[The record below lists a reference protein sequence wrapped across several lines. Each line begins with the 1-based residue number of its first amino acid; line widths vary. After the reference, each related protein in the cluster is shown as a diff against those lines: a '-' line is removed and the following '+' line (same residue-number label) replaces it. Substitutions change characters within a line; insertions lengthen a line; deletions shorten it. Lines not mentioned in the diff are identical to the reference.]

1 MPWPAGSATA
11 HIHAPLPVPREF
23 GWGSLVEQVWLQ
35 AASLRPG
42 CPMVGVSSADGG
54 VGRSTLVAALG
65 GLLALACPTPV
76 VAVDVTARAWGG
88 LGDRVGRT
96 GPGTIWDA
104 VCAGEQL
111 DPHVLD
117 HLAQS
122 GPTGLRVLVGE
133 VEMASGRR
141 PPTVLEV
148 AVTVG
153 RLRRWVPMVVL
164 DLPTAETAGIWRA
177 LGWSAAPVLVARATQ
192 DSMRHTLRLIAALRA
207 GGLGATAD
215 AAVVVVMATSPVT
228 DRQVRA
234 AQRQLSGVV
243 GAVVRVPYDAGLARC
258 APVDPRSL
266 RRATRAALVE
276 VAAAVLARCPAD
288 PQLAA
293 QLVGQ
298 SASTSMRG
306 GTQA

>member
-1 MPWPAGSATA
+1 
-11 HIHAPLPVPREF
+11 
-23 GWGSLVEQVWLQ
+23 
-35 AASLRPG
+35 
-42 CPMVGVSSADGG
+42 MVGVSSADGG

-76 VAVDVTARAWGG
+76 VAVDVTVRAWGG

-104 VCAGEQL
+104 VAAGEQL
-111 DPHVLD
+111 DPQVLAHVT
-117 HLAQS
+117 QS
-122 GPTGLRVLVGE
+122 GPTGLRTLVGE
-133 VEMASGRR
+133 VEMTSRRR

-153 RLRRWVPMVVL
+153 RLRAWAPLVVL
-164 DLPTAETAGIWRA
+164 DLPTAETAGIWQA

-192 DSMRHTLRLIAALRA
+192 ESVRHTLRLIAALRA

-215 AAVVVVMATSPVT
+215 AAVVVVMATSPMA

-234 AQRQLSGVV
+234 AERQMSGVV
-243 GAVVRVPYDAGLARC
+243 GAVVRVPYDAALARC

-266 RRATRAALVE
+266 RRTTRAALVE
-276 VAAAVLARCPAD
+276 VAAAVLAHCPAD

-293 QLVGQ
+293 QLLQPSEGT
-298 SASTSMRG
+298 STRG
-306 GTQA
+306 GTPA